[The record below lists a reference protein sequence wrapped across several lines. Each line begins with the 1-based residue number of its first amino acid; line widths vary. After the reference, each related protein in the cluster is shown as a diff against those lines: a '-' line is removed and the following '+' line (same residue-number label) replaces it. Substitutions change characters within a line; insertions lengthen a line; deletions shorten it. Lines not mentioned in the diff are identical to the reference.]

1 MQDSCSTLEK
11 KNYLIRKGNLTIMA
25 YLSLFVKSG
34 SLSHC
39 IKPSSVHM
47 HDPYKKCEVLY
58 SVRWWITQD
67 EAMPFSQL
75 KSTCFWTV

>member
-11 KNYLIRKGNLTIMA
+11 KKLLDKKRKFDYNG
-25 YLSLFVKSG
+25 LSLFVREAEN
-34 SLSHC
+34 LSQC